1 MSERVDRRSVEI
13 RGEQVESRRKPL
25 KPLVPLLST

>member
-13 RGEQVESRRKPL
+13 RGEQVESRH
-25 KPLVPLLST
+25 KPLVPLNGT